1 MEEIQY
7 VINERRERIA
17 VMINLQTYG
26 DLWGD
31 FYDCLTA
38 RSRADEPRE
47 TLESV
52 KKRLQRQGKL
62 DG

>member
-1 MEEIQY
+1 MEGIQY
-7 VINERRERIA
+7 VIDEYGERVA
-17 VMINLQTYG
+17 VMISLQTYG
-26 DLWGD
+26 DLWED

-38 RSRADEPRE
+38 RARTGEPRE

-62 DG
+62 DE